1 MNIELQ
7 LIDMKLYIKDL
18 QNRVS
23 ELEKQ
28 LNNQEIKESK
38 EESIRKDKIERELK
52 NQEDENIELQRKT
65 EEMNLYSDIPNL
77 FNILD

>member
-52 NQEDENIELQRKT
+52 KQEDENIELQRKT